1 MASSQFQ
8 QVVVSSFHA
17 ARKDI
22 VKLHHEFKALENQI
36 DVLKLENNRLS
47 NKVHQLEKEQDKANK
62 HLLEM
67 SIDVD
72 GLRLGKKTS
81 QSRK

>member
-1 MASSQFQ
+1 MASSPFQ

-22 VKLHHEFKALENQI
+22 VKLHHELKALENHI

-47 NKVHQLEKEQDKANK
+47 NRVHQLEKEQDKANK

-67 SIDVD
+67 SIEVD
-72 GLRLGKKTS
+72 GLRLGKKTFPH
-81 QSRK
+81 KK